1 MRRDTKSKLTGAK
14 AITLSLATLTI
25 LSGCASKEPTLS
37 ESLQSNYEDLK
48 GGSQKT
54 WETIKDGT
62 SQKYQKTKSWIN
74 KKSNSLRD

>member
-1 MRRDTKSKLTGAK
+1 MRRDTKSKLTGAI
-14 AITLSLATLTI
+14 ALSLATLTI
-25 LSGCASKEPTLS
+25 LSGCASKEPTLL

-54 WETIKDGT
+54 WETIKDTT
-62 SQKYQKTKSWIN
+62 SDKYQKTKSWIN